1 MAKVAMKRSDRIT
14 DEIKRWVVAGDLRP
28 GQRLPNEAELQRLFG
43 MSKGTVREALKALE
57 VQGLVTLKTGPNGG
71 ARLTEVAF
79 ARTFQ
84 LLQNHFFFQA
94 VDVDQIYAMRRLLE
108 PEVAALAATSIS
120 DDDLRELEAMFHGHA
135 AEAERV
141 PGAADLDFH
150 DRLALACPNV
160 LLRLQCQVLNEM
172 LRRLVTLAAGS
183 VELDDVGTA
192 NHAAHEALLAAFR
205 ARDAERARAVMAAHM
220 DEAFSQVRRLG
231 AAYRQRLM
239 LERDFDLRLRLANL
253 PAG

>member
-1 MAKVAMKRSDRIT
+1 MKRADLIT
-14 DEIKRWVVAGDLRP
+14 DEIKRWMVTGDLRP

-71 ARLTEVAF
+71 ARLTEVTF

-94 VDVDQIYAMRRLLE
+94 VDIDQIYAVRRMLE
-108 PEVAALAATSIS
+108 PEVAALAATSLS
-120 DDDLRELEAMFHGHA
+120 EQDLRDLEAELHDHA
-135 AEAERV
+135 AEAGEVR
-141 PGAADLDFH
+141 GAADLDFH
-150 DRLALACPNV
+150 DRLAMACPNV

-183 VELDDVGTA
+183 VELDEVGTL

-220 DEAFSQVRRLG
+220 DEVFSQVRRLG
-231 AAYRQRLM
+231 GAYRQRLV
-239 LERDFDLRLRLANL
+239 LERDFEMRLRLANL
-253 PAG
+253 PPV

>member
-1 MAKVAMKRSDRIT
+1 MKRADLIT
-14 DEIKRWVVAGDLRP
+14 DEIKRWVVTGDLRP

-71 ARLTEVAF
+71 ARLTEVPF

-94 VDVDQIYAMRRLLE
+94 VDLDQIYAVRRLLE
-108 PEVAALAATSIS
+108 PEVAALAATSLS
-120 DDDLRELEAMFHGHA
+120 EQDLRDLEAELHDHA
-135 AEAERV
+135 AEAAEVR
-141 PGAADLDFH
+141 GAADLDFH
-150 DRLALACPNV
+150 DRLAMACPNV

>member
-1 MAKVAMKRSDRIT
+1 MKRADLIT
-14 DEIKRWVVAGDLRP
+14 DEIKRWVIAGDLRP
-28 GQRLPNEAELQRLFG
+28 GQRLPNEAELRQLFG

-57 VQGLVTLKTGPNGG
+57 VQGLVTLKSGPNGG

-79 ARTFQ
+79 SRTFQ

-94 VDVDQIYAMRRLLE
+94 VDLDQIYAVRRLLE
-108 PEVAALAATSIS
+108 PEVAALAATSLS
-120 DDDLRELEAMFHGHA
+120 EQDLRDLEAELHDHA
-135 AEAERV
+135 AEAAEVR
-141 PGAADLDFH
+141 GAADLDFH
-150 DRLALACPNV
+150 DRLAMACPNV

-220 DEAFSQVRRLG
+220 DEAFCQVRRLG

>member
-1 MAKVAMKRSDRIT
+1 V
-14 DEIKRWVVAGDLRP
+14 DL
-28 GQRLPNEAELQRLFG
+28 
-43 MSKGTVREALKALE
+43 
-57 VQGLVTLKTGPNGG
+57 
-71 ARLTEVAF
+71 
-79 ARTFQ
+79 
-84 LLQNHFFFQA
+84 
-94 VDVDQIYAMRRLLE
+94 DQIYAVRRLLE
-108 PEVAALAATSIS
+108 PEVAALAATSLS
-120 DDDLRELEAMFHGHA
+120 EQDLRDLEAELHDHA
-135 AEAERV
+135 AEAAEVR
-141 PGAADLDFH
+141 GAADLDFH
-150 DRLALACPNV
+150 DRLAMACPNV

-220 DEAFSQVRRLG
+220 DEAFCQVRRLG